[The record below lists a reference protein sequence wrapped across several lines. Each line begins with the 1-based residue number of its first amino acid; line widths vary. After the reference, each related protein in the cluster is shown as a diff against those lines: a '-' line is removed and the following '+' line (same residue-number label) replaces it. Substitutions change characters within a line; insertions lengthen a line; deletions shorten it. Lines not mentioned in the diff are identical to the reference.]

1 MTSHSISFKIS
12 PNEVSYAVFRGQ
24 RLIFWETHSYLS
36 TPEQIINNAIGDI
49 ARCIDRFKATAA
61 ALEASQ
67 SDNEAFQLQCA
78 ATATIRS
85 LAIPIFE
92 SSQQDLFDS
101 FGLPA
106 LKTRQ
111 ELRTTVLSIFP
122 QLESSQFMNSCLDA
136 AALGLHF
143 ETSRI
148 LSA

>member
-1 MTSHSISFKIS
+1 MTSHSISFKICVK
-12 PNEVSYAVFRGQ
+12 EVSYAVFRGQ

-36 TPEQIINNAIGDI
+36 TPEENVKNAIGDI
-49 ARCIDRFKATAA
+49 VRCLARFEPTAA
-61 ALEASQ
+61 AL
-67 SDNEAFQLQCA
+67 QLFEGDDEDLQLRGEVKE
-78 ATATIRS
+78 TLRS

-92 SSQQDLFDS
+92 ISEQELFDS
-101 FGLPA
+101 FGLPT

-111 ELRTTVLSIFP
+111 GLRQAVLSIFP
-122 QLESSQFMNSCLDA
+122 QLETSRFMNSCLDA

>member
-1 MTSHSISFKIS
+1 MTAHSVSLKIS
-12 PNEVSYAVFRGQ
+12 PKEISYVVFREQ

-36 TPEQIINNAIGDI
+36 TSKETVKNAIGDI
-49 ARCIDRFKATAA
+49 VRCIDRFEATAA
-61 ALEASQ
+61 ALESFEGNDQ
-67 SDNEAFQLQCA
+67 ELQLQGA
-78 ATATIRS
+78 VKETLRS

-92 SSQQDLFDS
+92 ISEPELFDS

-111 ELRTTVLSIFP
+111 ELRQAVLSIFP
-122 QLESSQFMNSCLDA
+122 QLETSRFMNSCLDA
-136 AALGLHF
+136 AALGLHL

>member
-1 MTSHSISFKIS
+1 MPSHSISFEIS
-12 PNEVSYAVFRGQ
+12 SKEVSYAVFRGQ
-24 RLIFWETHSYLS
+24 QLIFWETHSYLS
-36 TPEQIINNAIGDI
+36 TPEENVKNAIGDV

-61 ALEASQ
+61 ALESLQ
-67 SDNEAFQLQCA
+67 TDNEAFQLQGA
-78 ATATIRS
+78 VKEQLRD
-85 LAIPIFE
+85 LAIPILE
-92 SSQQDLFDS
+92 ISEQELFDS

-111 ELRTTVLSIFP
+111 ELRKVVLSIFP
-122 QLESSQFMNSCLDA
+122 QLESSRFMNSSLDA